1 MTLVSPTLFSSPPRV
16 PSPFMKHVVKGP
28 DVLWGGGGGGSQGR
42 TSPREQVAARAR
54 EPNRELGAR
63 EREKNLK
70 PIVLP
75 LEETFLLPKRDP
87 LHRMPSRDPS
97 YVGEEED
104 ALGGGGR
111 SSRFRR
117 QGGLTFSLPLL
128 HPPVE
133 TPWERQ
139 AMDQRL
145 LARIQMVLVECTGI
159 MHSNQHASTTST
171 RILDQ
176 AVEAVTWQA
185 YEIEKRRAT
194 RAMLAATDGRM
205 PPPTPLLHSERGGGG
220 GGSGGSGAGGLGGVG
235 VCEGLGGSESGGKL
249 IAGGHIPAAASHGD
263 GRGGGQGMERSLTP
277 SAASTG
283 SGSSSILVNVY
294 TVMLACEC
302 LARLERIGRHA
313 LASQSSSSSPSS
325 SMSGRTSPFGGGS
338 GGGNHL
344 LLAEVS
350 PLLEVR
356 VPVILLSLPRRCIS
370 TCVDHLWNEKRR
382 DAIAPLM
389 FVVPK
394 CSYLRDYSCFYQ
406 VCNRVLFRSIY
417 SDFRG
422 GKRGTA
428 SGSRREKNKGGRGT
442 TQSLAQ
448 SASLHHLS
456 PHSLA
461 SMFGDSTPSLSS
473 PQTMTPT
480 APDSFYRFTPFF
492 VGRSRMHR
500 REKETQALLERI
512 TRERNELLHKLENR
526 YVSDWTVF
534 GGLRVPCSTAVSTL
548 IRCLSTVA
556 VSTVIQEPVTLQCVR
571 SPSFSLHVVQDPVT

>member
-1 MTLVSPTLFSSPPRV
+1 MNGLGQQPPPPRGDVVTRISPTLFSSPPRV
-16 PSPFMKHVVKGP
+16 PSPLTKHVVKGP
-28 DVLWGGGGGGSQGR
+28 DVLWGGGGTSQGPGQGR

-75 LEETFLLPKRDP
+75 PEETFLLPKRDP

-145 LARIQMVLVECTGI
+145 LARIQMVLAECTGI
-159 MHSNQHASTTST
+159 MHSNQHASATST

-220 GGSGGSGAGGLGGVG
+220 GSSGGGGASGLGGVG
-235 VCEGLGGSESGGKL
+235 VGVGVGLGGSESGGKL
-249 IAGGHIPAAASHGD
+249 IAGCNIPAAASHGD

-283 SGSSSILVNVY
+283 SGSSIILVNVY

-325 SMSGRTSPFGGGS
+325 STSGRTSPFGGGSGGGS

-350 PLLEVR
+350 PLLEV
-356 VPVILLSLPRRCIS
+356 
-370 TCVDHLWNEKRR
+370 
-382 DAIAPLM
+382 
-389 FVVPK
+389 
-394 CSYLRDYSCFYQ
+394 
-406 VCNRVLFRSIY
+406 CNRVLFRSIY

-422 GKRGTA
+422 GKRGGA
-428 SGSRREKNKGGRGT
+428 SGARREKNKGGRGT
-442 TQSLAQ
+442 IRSLAQ
-448 SASLHHLS
+448 STSLHHLS

-461 SMFGDSTPSLSS
+461 SMFGDSTPPLSS
-473 PQTMTPT
+473 PPQTMTPT

-512 TRERNELLHKLENR
+512 THERNELLHKLENR
-526 YVSDWTVF
+526 YVSGWTVF
-534 GGLRVPCSTAVSTL
+534 GGLRVP
-548 IRCLSTVA
+548 
-556 VSTVIQEPVTLQCVR
+556 
-571 SPSFSLHVVQDPVT
+571 